1 MANTVLIDGWLGADP
16 DDYEATDKKSRF
28 VRFDIAQR
36 PAGSEHPNWI
46 TINAYGPVADKA
58 IEGLGLVKGDKVR
71 IEGFLVG
78 KFAKGA
84 CGRSH
89 KFTVVVAT
97 GIYYVCGSSEREHLQ
112 YNDVEPPEWFQS
124 FLL

>member
-1 MANTVLIDGWLGADP
+1 MANEVLIDGWLGADP
-16 DDYEATDKKSRF
+16 DDYPATEEKVHF

-36 PAGSEHPNWI
+36 HKGSERPNWI
-46 TINAYGPVADKA
+46 SVNVYGPVADKA
-58 IEGLGLVKGDKVR
+58 IDGLGLVKGDKVR

-78 KFAKGA
+78 KFGKGG

-97 GIYYVCGSSEREHLQ
+97 GIYYVCGSREREHLH
-112 YNDVEPPEWFQS
+112 YDDVEPPE
-124 FLL
+124 